1 MTTMRFTKAHER
13 EEGRRLRKGFLHSC
27 AGLALCWLPFVGLA
41 LAVSGFWRVLVRLT
55 KRHRK
60 KRAAG
65 LVFSFLC
72 LALCTGALLGEIWV
86 YSRDPD
92 ILSRTGRQIWT
103 FMVGEE
109 NAGVLSAQQNSGT
122 LYEDMDSAGLG
133 LTDTMGTENDSLR
146 PEEDDLSAWEDDFD
160 WEAWENDAFADNFT
174 WSDEAWE
181 DDPFWTEDEPAQD
194 DPGAI
199 LGETGPAQ
207 GDLSAFIG
215 ESSSAQA
222 ENTMHMG
229 KGERILPPTE

>member
-1 MTTMRFTKAHER
+1 
-13 EEGRRLRKGFLHSC
+13 
-27 AGLALCWLPFVGLA
+27 
-41 LAVSGFWRVLVRLT
+41 
-55 KRHRK
+55 
-60 KRAAG
+60 
-65 LVFSFLC
+65 
-72 LALCTGALLGEIWV
+72 GEVWV

-109 NAGVLSAQQNSGT
+109 NAGALSAQQNSGT

-133 LTDTMGTENDSLR
+133 VTDTMGTENDSLR

-160 WEAWENDAFADNFT
+160 WEAWENDAFADDFV

-181 DDPFWTEDEPAQD
+181 DDPFWTEDEPAQN
-194 DPGAI
+194 DPGVI

-222 ENTMHMG
+222 ESTMHMG